1 MWVIVLSRR
10 ESLMK
15 YKDIAGFYNNIAS
28 VILITDGC
36 RLVGSRNIFVRE
48 LIARTNLSTGRRQ
61 TTRQNSV
68 SSKLLRASGRNVQ
81 SSYRIEKRVPDSR
94 SYRDDALRTH
104 LIPRRSCEKEELFI
118 SKLILEAELHRW
130 DWLVRGTLIRIR
142 AKERKNKKFY
152 FGKIVIFYSE

>member
-15 YKDIAGFYNNIAS
+15 YKDIADFYNNIAS

-81 SSYRIEKRVPDSR
+81 SLYRIEKRVPDSR

-104 LIPRRSCEKEELFI
+104 LIPRRSYEKEELFI
-118 SKLILEAELHRW
+118 SKLILEVELHRW

-142 AKERKNKKFY
+142 AKERKNKKLY